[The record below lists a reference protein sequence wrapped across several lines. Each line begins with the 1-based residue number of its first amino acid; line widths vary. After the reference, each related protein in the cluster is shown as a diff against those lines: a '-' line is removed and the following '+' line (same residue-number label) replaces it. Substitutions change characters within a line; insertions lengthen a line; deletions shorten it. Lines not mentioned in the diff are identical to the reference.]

1 MPRRLTTPIAPVLRA
16 LDGDRPQPEAPS
28 MPRRLIFALATLLL
42 FALVACPVAFA
53 AADLNQVISNL
64 STWITGLLAALATLL
79 LMIGGVRYILAAGDP
94 GMHEKA
100 KGAIRTA
107 LVGYAL
113 ALLAPVLTSIVQQIV
128 G

>member
-1 MPRRLTTPIAPVLRA
+1 MPKRLTLT
-16 LDGDRPQPEAPS
+16 
-28 MPRRLIFALATLLL
+28 LATLTLS
-42 FALVACPVAFA
+42 ALALCPA
-53 AADLNQVISNL
+53 ALAAPADLNTVISNL

-94 GMHEKA
+94 GAHEKA

-113 ALLAPVLTSIVQQIV
+113 ALLAPLLISIVQQIV

>member
-1 MPRRLTTPIAPVLRA
+1 MTRKLTLTLAA
-16 LDGDRPQPEAPS
+16 LIVVALVVCPA
-28 MPRRLIFALATLLL
+28 ALAATSL
-42 FALVACPVAFA
+42 
-53 AADLNQVISNL
+53 DQVISNL
-64 STWITGLLAALATLL
+64 RVWITGLLAALATLL

-100 KGAIRTA
+100 KAAIRTA

-113 ALLAPVLTSIVQQIV
+113 ALLAPVHTSIVQQII

>member
-1 MPRRLTTPIAPVLRA
+1 MTRKLTLT
-16 LDGDRPQPEAPS
+16 
-28 MPRRLIFALATLLL
+28 LITLLL
-42 FALVACPVAFA
+42 FALIACPA
-53 AADLNQVISNL
+53 ALAATSLDQVITNL
-64 STWITGLLAALATLL
+64 RDWITGLLAALATLL

-107 LVGYAL
+107 LIGYAL

>member
-1 MPRRLTTPIAPVLRA
+1 MTRKLTLT
-16 LDGDRPQPEAPS
+16 
-28 MPRRLIFALATLLL
+28 LIVVALA
-42 FALVACPVAFA
+42 ALVACPA
-53 AADLNQVISNL
+53 ALAATSLDQVISNL
-64 STWITGLLAALATLL
+64 RDWITGLLAALATLL

-100 KGAIRTA
+100 KAAIRTA
-107 LVGYAL
+107 LIGYAL

>member
-1 MPRRLTTPIAPVLRA
+1 MTRKLTLT
-16 LDGDRPQPEAPS
+16 
-28 MPRRLIFALATLLL
+28 LATLAV
-42 FALVACPVAFA
+42 FALVACPA
-53 AADLNQVISNL
+53 ALAAPADLNQVISNL
-64 STWITGLLAALATLL
+64 RDWITGLLAALATLL

-113 ALLAPVLTSIVQQIV
+113 ALLAPVLTALVQQIV

>member
-1 MPRRLTTPIAPVLRA
+1 M
-16 LDGDRPQPEAPS
+16 
-28 MPRRLIFALATLLL
+28 FATLVLV
-42 FALVACPVAFA
+42 ALVVCPAALA

-94 GMHEKA
+94 GQHEKA

-107 LVGYAL
+107 LMGYAL
-113 ALLAPVLTSIVQQIV
+113 ALLAPVLTGIVQQLF

>member
-1 MPRRLTTPIAPVLRA
+1 MSKRLTLT
-16 LDGDRPQPEAPS
+16 
-28 MPRRLIFALATLLL
+28 LATLSLL
-42 FALVACPVAFA
+42 GLVVCPVALAA

-113 ALLAPVLTSIVQQIV
+113 ALLAPVLTSIVQQIF

>member
-1 MPRRLTTPIAPVLRA
+1 MTRKLTLALTTCLLVALIVAPA
-16 LDGDRPQPEAPS
+16 
-28 MPRRLIFALATLLL
+28 ALAATSL
-42 FALVACPVAFA
+42 
-53 AADLNQVISNL
+53 DQVISNL
-64 STWITGLLAALATLL
+64 RVWITGLLAALATLL

-107 LVGYAL
+107 LIGYAL

>member
-1 MPRRLTTPIAPVLRA
+1 MTRKLTL
-16 LDGDRPQPEAPS
+16 
-28 MPRRLIFALATLLL
+28 ALATLTLL
-42 FALVACPVAFA
+42 ALVASPAAFA
-53 AADLNQVISNL
+53 AASLDQVISNL
-64 STWITGLLAALATLL
+64 RLWITGLLATLATLL
-79 LMIGGVRYILAAGDP
+79 LIIGGVRYILAAGDP

-113 ALLAPVLTSIVQQIV
+113 ALLAPVLTAIVKQIA

>member
-1 MPRRLTTPIAPVLRA
+1 MTRKLFL
-16 LDGDRPQPEAPS
+16 
-28 MPRRLIFALATLLL
+28 ALATLTLV
-42 FALVACPVAFA
+42 ALVASPAAFA
-53 AADLNQVISNL
+53 ATSLDQVISNL
-64 STWITGLLAALATLL
+64 RVWITGLLAALATLL

-100 KGAIRTA
+100 KAAIRTA

>member
-1 MPRRLTTPIAPVLRA
+1 MMTRKLTLALTTCLLVALIASPA
-16 LDGDRPQPEAPS
+16 
-28 MPRRLIFALATLLL
+28 ALAATSL
-42 FALVACPVAFA
+42 
-53 AADLNQVISNL
+53 DQVISNL
-64 STWITGLLAALATLL
+64 RVWITGLLAALATLL

-113 ALLAPVLTSIVQQIV
+113 ALLAPVLTSIVQQLV

>member
-1 MPRRLTTPIAPVLRA
+1 MTRKLTL
-16 LDGDRPQPEAPS
+16 
-28 MPRRLIFALATLLL
+28 ALATLTLL
-42 FALVACPVAFA
+42 ALVASPDAFA
-53 AADLNQVISNL
+53 AASLDQVISNL
-64 STWITGLLAALATLL
+64 RLWITGLLATLATLL

-113 ALLAPVLTSIVQQIV
+113 ALLAPVLTSIVQQIA